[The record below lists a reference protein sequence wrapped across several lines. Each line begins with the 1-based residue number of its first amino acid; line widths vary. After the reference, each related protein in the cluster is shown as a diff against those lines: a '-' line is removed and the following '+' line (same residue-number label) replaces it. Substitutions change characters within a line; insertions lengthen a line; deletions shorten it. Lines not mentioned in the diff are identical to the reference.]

1 ALGNIIQNIYCGMAA
16 HISHSRLKAKGLG
29 QHHNAQNYNN
39 QNFEDLQAACLRKG
53 ELFEDSFFPAEPSSL
68 GFKDLG
74 PNSRNV
80 QNICWQRPGQITS
93 SPHFIVNG
101 FSPTDICQGVLGDC
115 WLLAAIGS
123 LTTCPKLLHRVVPKG
138 QSFRKNY
145 AGIFHFQFWQF
156 GQWVDVVVDD
166 RLPTKNGKLVFVHSA
181 ERTEFWS
188 ALLEK
193 AYAK

>member
-1 ALGNIIQNIYCGMAA
+1 MAA

-80 QNICWQRPGQITS
+80 QNICWQRPGVGT
-93 SPHFIVNG
+93 G
-101 FSPTDICQGVLGDC
+101 RGGM
-115 WLLAAIGS
+115 GS
-123 LTTCPKLLHRVVPKG
+123 LG
-138 QSFRKNY
+138 
-145 AGIFHFQFWQF
+145 
-156 GQWVDVVVDD
+156 
-166 RLPTKNGKLVFVHSA
+166 
-181 ERTEFWS
+181 EREGC
-188 ALLEK
+188 L
-193 AYAK
+193 